1 MAGPK
6 LPGGQEKGEA
16 VMAIDRSL
24 TMTPH
29 LDEAREFQNENAGS
43 ENTLIVVD
51 ENIEVENEGEIYG
64 KDDSREGYNIFLG
77 DPSDDI

>member
-16 VMAIDRSL
+16 VMAIDRSV
-24 TMTPH
+24 TMTPNM
-29 LDEAREFQNENAGS
+29 DEAREFQNENAGS

-51 ENIEVENEGEIYG
+51 ENVEVENEGEI
-64 KDDSREGYNIFLG
+64 
-77 DPSDDI
+77 